1 MAKSRSPRRE
11 GEKNE
16 KYKKGGE
23 KGHEKGV
30 SVSGEKGVSV
40 SGEEEDEKGVSVSGE
55 KEKNEKGVSVS
66 GEKENEKGVSVSGE
80 CEPHKLTW
88 AQSRFLQLQS
98 AIALNRMAG
107 RFEWAR
113 ELEEELEKLNTAD
126 DNDNA
131 NAESK

>member
-1 MAKSRSPRRE
+1 MTNHIFYQGSTLVSMAKSRSPRRE

-40 SGEEEDEKGVSVSGE
+40 SGE
-55 KEKNEKGVSVS
+55 
-66 GEKENEKGVSVSGE
+66 KGVSVSGE

-98 AIALNRMAG
+98 AIQLNRLAG
-107 RFEWAR
+107 RFQRAR
-113 ELEEELEKLNTAD
+113 ELEEELEKLNMAD
-126 DNDNA
+126 DNADA
-131 NAESK
+131 AAKSPK